1 MRKPINDGVTPPL
14 EMKFKI
20 QDICGF
26 SSYMHNNVLLNGAI
40 GESAKVQT
48 SFFSKIRL
56 QPDNIFYHKPYC
68 KYQRKLWFYWMV
80 FNILAQSLILL
91 PNCVQ
96 FGFIDLHCAVQRAR
110 MTDQKLWPREHSLR
124 KFDLIICKHIDWSI
138 EKAMTTLCISMVFQL
153 ETLGTE
159 VVFVEVCIVNIT
171 TGNNN
176 DVSKLQR
183 CRKQVSIM
191 RMALAYPIPKKT

>member
-26 SSYMHNNVLLNGAI
+26 SSYMHDNVLLNGAI

-48 SFFSKIRL
+48 SFFFNIRL
-56 QPDNIFYHKPYC
+56 QPDNIFYHEPYC
-68 KYQRKLWFYWMV
+68 KYQRKSWFYWMV
-80 FNILAQSLILL
+80 LNISAESLILL
-91 PNCVQ
+91 PNCVH
-96 FGFIDLHCAVQRAR
+96 FGFIDLHCAVQRAG

-138 EKAMTTLCISMVFQL
+138 QKVMATLCIIMVFQL
-153 ETLGTE
+153 EPLGTE
-159 VVFVEVCIVNIT
+159 VVSVEVCIVNIT

-176 DVSKLQR
+176 DVNQITK
-183 CRKQVSIM
+183 V
-191 RMALAYPIPKKT
+191 